1 MFKLLPLLFVFAC
14 AHQPSF
20 VMDENRVTWIDRSE
34 DDVLT
39 HPFFSTMP
47 VQERTTSSGV
57 KIFAFKNEA
66 RTATTNCTSYWGQ
79 GCSAAAST
87 WQDASCNHVFTIKN
101 AVVSEYKRVGSCG
114 PEQLKFRPF
123 QDGEPV
129 LTEREAA
136 HFGSR
141 DVASETR
148 KKDCGIAGQIFGC

>member
-1 MFKLLPLLFVFAC
+1 MLKLLPLLLVFAC

-20 VMDENRVTWIDRSE
+20 IMDENRVTWVDRSE

-39 HPFFSTMP
+39 HPYFSTMP

-57 KIFAFKNEA
+57 KIYAFKNEA
-66 RTATTNCTSYWGQ
+66 RTAKINCTSAWGN
-79 GCSAAAST
+79 CDSASSFY
-87 WQDASCNHVFTIKN
+87 QDASCNHVFTINK
-101 AVVSEYKRVGSCG
+101 AVVTDYKRVGSCG
-114 PEQLKFRPF
+114 PEQLRFRPF

-129 LTEREAA
+129 LTDREAA